1 MEYVKLKHLTAGDY
15 RRKVLFDLSWVW
27 KPGDVWAVTGSNGSG
42 KSALAALLTQE
53 LLVYS
58 GDFFVDSRLSQE
70 SLIGFESQ
78 KRLLEAERRADLS
91 DVSEKPDIGTTVLAF
106 VGSSELLVDMGLRGK
121 ELRGIKQLSTGELRR
136 ACLARAWNQAF
147 WILDEPYEGL
157 DDQARELLAKRIAR
171 RIETRS
177 PVLFLS
183 RRAEDFPLQVS
194 HVWELS
200 EGKTVFQGRREDWH
214 PTSGGLPGELK
225 SRLVSPPKLRHFDQV
240 PVLEFENVW
249 AGYPDLEVLRNFSWK
264 VYSGTHWLIRG
275 PNGSGKSTLLGLI
288 SGEHPQAFQ
297 PGLRIFGKKRGPE
310 LTWADLHKK
319 ISHLSYAVHQRFRD
333 LWFTPLEEVVAA
345 AFQDAVR
352 FVRTPSW
359 DQVAATREI
368 LHSVGLAS
376 QAHKNW
382 EELSWGEQR
391 LALLARALVKDP
403 ELLLLDEPC
412 QGLDEGAEAKFQETL
427 LHEARIRGTTVI
439 YVTHRPQER
448 PFGDFQIL
456 EFPLTGSPSEQPT

>member
-1 MEYVKLKHLTAGDY
+1 MEYVKLEHLTAGDY

-27 KPGDVWAVTGSNGSG
+27 NPGEVWAVTGSNGSG

-58 GDFFVDSRLSQE
+58 GELFVDARVSQE

-91 DVSEKPDIGTTVLAF
+91 DVSERPDSGTTALAF
-106 VGSSELLVDMGLRGK
+106 VGSAELLADVGLTGK
-121 ELRGIKQLSTGELRR
+121 ELRGLKQLSTGELRR

-157 DDQARELLAKRIAR
+157 DDQARELLSERIEHR
-171 RIETRS
+171 LETRS

-183 RRAEDFPLQVS
+183 RRPEDFPRQVT
-194 HVWELS
+194 HIWELS
-200 EGKTVFQGRREDWH
+200 EGRTVFQGRRESWI
-214 PTSGGLPGELK
+214 PTPMGLSEQSQPDFM
-225 SRLVSPPKLRHFDQV
+225 SPSVPQNSKQI
-240 PVLEFENVW
+240 PVLEFEKVS
-249 AGYPDLEVLRNFSWK
+249 AGYPDLEVLKNFWWK
-264 VYSGTHWLIRG
+264 VYPGSHWLVRG

-297 PGLRIFGKKRGPE
+297 PGLKIFGKNRGPE

-333 LWFTPLEEVVAA
+333 LWFTSLEEVVAA

-352 FVRTPSW
+352 FVKAPSW
-359 DQVAATREI
+359 DQLAATRQI
-368 LHSVGLAS
+368 LSSVGLAQES
-376 QAHKNW
+376 QKNW

-412 QGLDEGAEAKFQETL
+412 QGLDEKAEAKFQQAL
-427 LHEARIRGTTVI
+427 LNEVNARGTTVV
-439 YVTHRPQER
+439 YVTHRPHER
-448 PFGDFQIL
+448 PFGDFMLL
-456 EFPLTGSPSEQPT
+456 EFPLEGSETPQ